1 MVKKR
6 KEPNAP
12 ILQSKD
18 LFNSLID
25 SPCTKFEKV
34 QFNNALSSAT
44 KYLLNRHLES
54 VNKNADIFV
63 EKTPEVIAH
72 PTNEYNFNEDESSNL
87 NSYNNITVK
96 QNAFQTDSQTQTS
109 DIPSIFEDIEEM
121 KKNQIE
127 NIRQIKSKCCD
138 IIKTRLKEIE
148 LEIEKHFNIEEN
160 KVIEDYDKLLSKL
173 QADKNDSAESET
185 LDTTIETVKEKNYT
199 RMTGTFGILN
209 NLKQDC
215 SFLKTPKIK
224 GKTREEML
232 NQCTL
237 TPCTMSFVLQE
248 QLMHLNSSS

>member
-1 MVKKR
+1 M
-6 KEPNAP
+6 EPDAP
-12 ILQSKD
+12 ILQSKN

-25 SPCTKFEKV
+25 SPCTQYEKV

-63 EKTPEVIAH
+63 EKTPEINAH
-72 PTNEYNFNEDESSNL
+72 PINEYNFNKDESSNL
-87 NSYNNITVK
+87 NNYNNITAK
-96 QNAFQTDSQTQTS
+96 QNTFQTDSQTQTS
-109 DIPSIFEDIEEM
+109 DFSSVFEDIEEM
-121 KKNQIE
+121 KKLQIE
-127 NIRQIKSKCCD
+127 NVRQIKSKCCD
-138 IIKTRLKEIE
+138 IIKTRFKEIE

-173 QADKNDSAESET
+173 HTDKSDCAESET
-185 LDTTIETVKEKNYT
+185 LNTTVETVKEKNYT

-215 SFLKTPKIK
+215 SFLKTPRVK

-232 NQCTL
+232 NQGTL
-237 TPCTMSFVLQE
+237 TPCTMSFMLQE